1 MPYGSIFFLPS
12 AGLSMHAGIWNSNC
26 IKCHVVGGQPRL
38 DRENA
43 LFDTNV
49 AEFGI
54 SCEACHGPG
63 EAHVAKQRELLKRD
77 DSREPIGKAEMV
89 NPAKMTHVSSSQ
101 TCGQCHSVFDFYDA
115 DGKTEFISKE
125 GFKYRPGDDLLESR
139 HVFRF
144 GQDDDLPIV
153 MQRLARDPKFWE
165 HQFWSD
171 GMVRVSGR
179 EYNGLLETP
188 CYQRGKMSCL
198 SCHDMHPGQD
208 DDRPRSQWA
217 NDQMKIDMRSNQ
229 ACIQCH
235 QDFQS
240 DEKLAS
246 HTHHGVSSAGSN
258 CYNCHMPHTTLGLM
272 KAMRSH
278 TIDSPNVATTVAT
291 GRPNACNLC
300 HLDKSLA
307 WTGDHLEKWYDIKVP
322 ELSEEEQEVASSI
335 RWILKGDA
343 GQRAI
348 AGWHFGW
355 APARVASGTNWMA
368 PFLAELLNDS
378 YDVVRFIGYHSL
390 KELPEFSEFEYDFVG
405 AQQDRELGRERAIQ
419 KWKESTD
426 RPSPSTSQLIDD
438 QRAFVEE
445 AIHAMRNHRLDP
457 PIKLIE

>member
-1 MPYGSIFFLPS
+1 M
-12 AGLSMHAGIWNSNC
+12 
-26 IKCHVVGGQPRL
+26 
-38 DRENA
+38 
-43 LFDTNV
+43 
-49 AEFGI
+49 
-54 SCEACHGPG
+54 
-63 EAHVAKQRELLKRD
+63 
-77 DSREPIGKAEMV
+77 
-89 NPAKMTHVSSSQ
+89 
-101 TCGQCHSVFDFYDA
+101 
-115 DGKTEFISKE
+115 
-125 GFKYRPGDDLLESR
+125 
-139 HVFRF
+139 
-144 GQDDDLPIV
+144 
-153 MQRLARDPKFWE
+153 
-165 HQFWSD
+165 
-171 GMVRVSGR
+171 SGR

-307 WTGDHLEKWYDIKVP
+307 WTGDHLEKWYGIKAP

-355 APARVASGTNWMA
+355 APAREASGTNWMA